1 MDVMLLMGWREL
13 EPLERI
19 LIINVQESVKES
31 LGTFILRVEHGII
44 NES

>member
-1 MDVMLLMGWREL
+1 MLLMGWREL

-19 LIINVQESVKES
+19 LIINVQESVKEK
-31 LGTFILRVEHGII
+31 LGTFILRVEHVII